1 MAKKKDSF
9 IVYYEWE
16 DAFADFTNEQFGEL
30 FRAIYAYEKR
40 GEAYTGSELAVKVA
54 MRLIVGTLDRNQE
67 KYEAVC
73 ERNRKNAQKA
83 GAPKGNQNARKN
95 NPKQSSG
102 GQNNPKQS
110 DHEHEHEREHERE
123 HEPDPENEHEQDA
136 AGGAVLFFKKEFP
149 GGCSS
154 DLEKEIR
161 EACNE
166 AGEEMVM
173 EAMRTA
179 IRSGKRSWGYCKGIL
194 NNWQRQG
201 GPHPKP
207 QNALAPDPDPQPA
220 GLSRETWLNTLAVA
234 KEAFGEES
242 PEYQDYYE
250 MGRKQGWT
258 DA

>member
-9 IVYYEWE
+9 IAYYEWE

-40 GEAYTGSELAVKVA
+40 GEAYTGSDPAIKIA
-54 MRLIVGTLDRNQE
+54 MRLIMGMLDRNRE

-73 ERNRKNAQKA
+73 ERNRKNGAKG
-83 GAPKGNQNARKN
+83 GAPKGNQNAKKN
-95 NPKQSSG
+95 NPKQPSG
-102 GQNNPKQS
+102 GQNNPNNPKQPDH
-110 DHEHEHEREHERE
+110 DHEHEH
-123 HEPDPENEHEQDA
+123 DNEHDHENDHEHDA
-136 AGGAVLFFKKEFP
+136 ASGAVLFFQREFSSS
-149 GGCSS
+149 CSS

-207 QNALAPDPDPQPA
+207 KNALVPDPDPQPA